1 MIFSLKNCVKYTKV
15 SHSEYLFIFSKLN
28 IKSKTLIYHNL
39 INSSTNNW
47 PNLQSVKTRR
57 FRSRCFNCDC
67 NTCTRI
73 LVLVR
78 HTVPVRRTYSKPY
91 EYTVPPDM

>member
-1 MIFSLKNCVKYTKV
+1 MRISLNNCVKYTKV

-47 PNLQSVKTRR
+47 PKFAIDQNRSFSLSVPHNIPLPFECLT
-57 FRSRCFNCDC
+57 
-67 NTCTRI
+67 
-73 LVLVR
+73 
-78 HTVPVRRTYSKPY
+78 
-91 EYTVPPDM
+91 